1 MFYHFPE
8 WGLLFPWNR
17 PQIEG
22 INGFYCLFRKTHTK
36 WGERSCPNSETV
48 EVVLN
53 PGPFDRKVRCSTT
66 GGFEPLFPRPKV
78 RRSTTRPP
86 RPIYA
91 ATNKENND
99 SVTVTEIHTN
109 TSDYLDGCM
118 NNTNWTHCNKQG
130 EQRHCDSHRDSHEH
144 L

>member
-17 PQIEG
+17 HQIERT
-22 INGFYCLFRKTHTK
+22 NGFYTLFRKRHTK
-36 WGERSCPNSETV
+36 WGEQSCPSSETV

-53 PGPFDRKVRCSTT
+53 PGPFDQKVRCSTT
-66 GGFEPLFPRPKV
+66 GGFEPRSLRLKV

-91 ATNKENND
+91 ATNKENSD
-99 SVTVTEIHTN
+99 SVTVTEIHRN
-109 TSDYLDGCM
+109 TCDGLSGYEHYDDLDGCV
-118 NNTNWTHCNKQG
+118 NNNICTRCNKQG
-130 EQRHCDSHRDSHEH
+130 EQ
-144 L
+144 